1 MALSWNEIKNRAI
14 GFSKEWSGENQ
25 ENAESQSFWNDFFNI
40 FGISRRR
47 VASFEEPVKKLG
59 DKRGRIDL
67 FWKGTL
73 LVEHKSKGKDL
84 NKAYTQAVDYFPGL
98 KEAELPQ
105 YILVS
110 DFEIFRLYNLED
122 ESIYEFHINE
132 LYKNVHLFGFI
143 AGYTKHKTV
152 AEDPVNIKA
161 AQLMGKLHD
170 KLKDTGYDGHP
181 LEKFLVRILFLLFAE
196 DTAIFEKRIFTEFIE
211 NRTHEDGS
219 DVGSK
224 LAELFQVLNTPQ
236 EKRLNTRDESLAA
249 FPYTNG
255 KLFEE
260 FLPIVAFDATMRE
273 ILLEC
278 CYIDW
283 SKISPAIFGS
293 LFQSIM
299 DKTLRR
305 NLGAHY
311 TSEANILK
319 VIQPL
324 FLDALYTKFEKI
336 KKNKKKLQEFHKE
349 LSTLH
354 FLDPACGS
362 GNFLILAY
370 RELRK
375 LEFEILK
382 LLYKDNVLDIS
393 TIVWCDVDQFHG
405 IEYEEFPAQIAQ
417 VAMWLIDHQMNMMIS
432 EYFGQYFV
440 RLPLK
445 KSANIVNAN
454 ALHVKWAEVIS
465 TEKLSFILGNP
476 PFIGKQLQNNVQK
489 EDMKHIFQGV
499 KGAGV
504 LDYVSAWYIKAS
516 RYIQGTKIKVAFVS
530 TNSISQGEQVGI
542 LWKELFGSYKIKIH
556 FAHQTFNW
564 SNEAKSNAAV
574 HVIIVGFANFDS
586 EDKRIFEYEDI
597 KKEALEKKVK
607 NINPYLV
614 EGDDI
619 VIEKR
624 RKPLCA
630 VPAISFGSM
639 PNDGGN
645 FLLTDGEKQELI
657 KSEPIAEKYIK
668 PLLSASEFLNG
679 KNRWCL
685 WLEDITPNDLKNMPL
700 VKKRIENVRNIR
712 ANSSREATRKLAE
725 FPTLFGENRQPKSD
739 FILIPRHFSE
749 NRHYLILGYCKQE
762 YIVSDSCL
770 AIDKANI
777 FMFGILTSIM
787 HMTWVK
793 YVCGRIKSDYR
804 YSNEL
809 VYNNYPF
816 PKDVSDKNTLH
827 VKNLAQNI
835 LDIRAEFTENSLA
848 DLYDP
853 LAMPPKLKRAHQALD
868 KAVDKCYTKKVFKN
882 EKERIE
888 FLFGLYEQFLIDNI
902 SK

>member
-1 MALSWNEIKNRAI
+1 MALSWNEIKSRAI
-14 GFSKEWSGENQ
+14 GFSKEWKSE
-25 ENAESQSFWNDFFNI
+25 EREHAESQSFWNDFFNI
-40 FGISRRR
+40 FGISRKR

-84 NKAYTQAVDYFPGL
+84 DKAYTQALDYFPGL
-98 KEAELPQ
+98 KEAELPK

-110 DFEIFRLYNLED
+110 DFEIFRLYDLEED
-122 ESIYEFHINE
+122 SVYEFKLEE
-132 LYKNVHLFGFI
+132 LYKNISLFGFI
-143 AGYTKHKTV
+143 AGYTKHKII

-161 AQLMGKLHD
+161 AELMGKLHD
-170 KLKDTGYDGHP
+170 ELKEIGYDGHP
-181 LEKFLVRILFLLFAE
+181 LEHFLVRVLFLLFAE
-196 DTAIFEKRIFTEFIE
+196 DTSIFDKRIFTEFIE
-211 NRTHEDGS
+211 NRTNEDGS

-224 LAELFQVLNTPQ
+224 LAELFQVLNTPE
-236 EKRLNTRDESLAA
+236 EKRLKTRDESLSA

-260 FLPIVAFDATMRE
+260 NLLIPAFGSSMRKT
-273 ILLEC
+273 LLEC

-319 VIQPL
+319 LIKPL
-324 FLDALYTKFEKI
+324 FLDELHARFEKI

-349 LSTLH
+349 LSTLN
-354 FLDPACGS
+354 FFDPACGS
-362 GNFLILAY
+362 GNFLIMAY
-370 RELRK
+370 REIRL
-375 LEFEILK
+375 LEFKILK
-382 LLYKDNVLDIS
+382 ILHTEAVLDIDA
-393 TIVWCDVDQFHG
+393 IVWCDVDQFHG

-432 EYFGQYFV
+432 EYFGAYFV

-445 KSANIVNAN
+445 KSANIVHGNS
-454 ALHVKWAEVIS
+454 LRLDWEEVVCKD
-465 TEKLSFILGNP
+465 KLSFILGNP
-476 PFIGKQLQNNVQK
+476 PFIGKQLQTKEQK
-489 EDMKHIFQGV
+489 EDMKLIFDGV

-504 LDYVSAWYIKAS
+504 LDYVTAWYLKAS
-516 RYIQGTKIKVAFVS
+516 EYMNETKIKSAFVS

-542 LWKELFGSYKIKIH
+542 LWKELFDGYKIKIH

-574 HVIIVGFANFDS
+574 HVVIVGFANFDT
-586 EDKRIFEYEDI
+586 DNKLIYEYEDI
-597 KKEALEKKVK
+597 KGEALEKNVK

-614 EGDDI
+614 EGKDLT
-619 VIEKR
+619 IEKR
-624 RKPLCA
+624 RKPLCD
-630 VPAISFGSM
+630 VPHISFGSM

-645 FLLTDGEKQELI
+645 FLLTDEEKEDLI
-657 KSEPIAEKYIK
+657 LNEVLAEKYIK
-668 PLLSASEFLNG
+668 PLLSAREFLNK

-685 WLEDITPNDLKNMPL
+685 WLENLNPNDLKSMPL
-700 VKKRIENVRNIR
+700 VKQRIENVKNIR
-712 ANSSREATRKLAE
+712 AESSREATKKLAD
-725 FPTLFGENRQPKSD
+725 FPTLFGENRQPKND
-739 FILIPRHFSE
+739 FVLIPRHFSE
-749 NRHYLILGYCKQE
+749 NREYLVLGYFDIHN
-762 YIVSDSCL
+762 IVSDSCL
-770 AIDKANI
+770 AVDNSSLVEL
-777 FMFGILTSIM
+777 GILTSSM

-793 YVCGRIKSDYR
+793 YISGRIKSDYR

-816 PKDVSDKNTLH
+816 PKEVSDKN
-827 VKNLAQNI
+827 KNTVEQKAQDI
-835 LDIRAEFTENSLA
+835 LDIRAEFTDSSLA
-848 DLYDP
+848 DLYNP
-853 LAMPPKLKRAHQALD
+853 LAMPPRLKKAHQSLD
-868 KAVDKCYTKKVFKN
+868 KAVDKCYTNKSFKN
-882 EKERIE
+882 DKERIE
-888 FLFGLYEQFLIDNI
+888 FLFELYEGYLND
-902 SK
+902 K